1 MRTKAHICLTVAL
14 LAAGAVFW
22 LQVKES
28 IRPST
33 RGSAGGPPTA
43 QEALTTASDQPATA
57 TPPSP
62 APSPLLNSQL
72 STLNSSSVPDAIRP
86 ILGLSQESSAVRWA
100 AVRALGPRLNQ
111 AERTALFDYLRGHEE
126 DAAGPMRGVLKNDVI
141 LALKHQEPPP
151 KELAGVLLGM
161 FHDQE
166 QDPVIRNYALQHLA
180 TWYEQA
186 AEKPKVLD
194 ALWAG
199 ITDADA
205 SIQGTALIGMSRL
218 ATRQTG
224 FQTASEIDRARLTTV
239 ALSAATD
246 SSRPDTARLSALQV
260 CAELGIQDV
269 LATAMSLAESG
280 ASVPLRMSAVAAVGA
295 LGAGDQAAFLN
306 RLLSS
311 EDTRIQTAA
320 RAALRQLEARKNG

>member
-1 MRTKAHICLTVAL
+1 MRTKAHICLMVAL

-33 RGSAGGPPTA
+33 RPPTA
-43 QEALTTASDQPATA
+43 RKALTTASAQPATA
-57 TPPSP
+57 TPSSP
-62 APSPLLNSQL
+62 APSPSLNSQH
-72 STLNSSSVPDAIRP
+72 STLNSSSVPEAIRP
-86 ILGLSQESSAVRWA
+86 TLGLSQESSAVRWA

-111 AERTALFDYLRGHEE
+111 VERAALFDYLRGHEA
-126 DAAGPMRGVLKNDVI
+126 DATGPMRGVLKNDVI
-141 LALKHQEPPP
+141 LALKHQESPPR
-151 KELAGVLLGM
+151 ELAGVLLGM

-186 AEKPKVLD
+186 AEKPQVLD

-199 ITDADA
+199 TTDADA
-205 SIQGTALIGMSRL
+205 SIQGTALIGLSRL
-218 ATRQTG
+218 TTRQTG
-224 FQTASEIDRARLTTV
+224 FQTASEIDRARLTTA
-239 ALSAATD
+239 ALSVAAD
-246 SSRPDTARLSALQV
+246 SSHPDTARLTALQV
-260 CAELGIQDV
+260 CAELSIQEV
-269 LATAMSLAESG
+269 LPTAMRLAESG

-306 RLLSS
+306 RLLAS
-311 EDTRIQTAA
+311 EDPRIQTAA
-320 RAALRQLEARKNG
+320 RAALRQLEARRNG